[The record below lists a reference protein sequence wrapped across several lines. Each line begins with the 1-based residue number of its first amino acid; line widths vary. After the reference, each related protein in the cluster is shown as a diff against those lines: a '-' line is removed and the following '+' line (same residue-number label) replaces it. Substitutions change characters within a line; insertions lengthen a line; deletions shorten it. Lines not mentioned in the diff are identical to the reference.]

1 MRIVTRGILAT
12 LAGAGL
18 IVITLAG
25 CATPASPLST
35 PTPSPSPSAIHA
47 PVFASDEEALKAATD
62 AYAAYLAMSDTILA
76 DGGANPERL
85 RPFVDSAQFKVN
97 VDSFVSFATK
107 GLKTQGVSRF
117 DTVSLQLYREVGAA
131 AEIDLYLCS
140 DIGETRLVDATG
152 RDVTPPDRP
161 ARLPLEIGLETV
173 GTSHRLV
180 VTKSDSWLGNDFC

>member
-25 CATPASPLST
+25 CATPASPLSS
-35 PTPSPSPSAIHA
+35 PTPSAMHT

-85 RPFVDSAQFKVN
+85 KEVATGKALEAELKGFALARSRGWYTTGSSTFDRLRVQSIDRSHSTQAVVTVYLCVDVSKVD
-97 VDSFVSFATK
+97 VRDS
-107 GLKTQGVSRF
+107 GGVSV
-117 DTVSLQLYREVGAA
+117 VSP
-131 AEIDLYLCS
+131 S
-140 DIGETRLVDATG
+140 
-152 RDVTPPDRP
+152 RP
-161 ARLPLEIGLETV
+161 ARSPI
-173 GTSHRLV
+173 
-180 VTKSDSWLGNDFC
+180 

>member
-18 IVITLAG
+18 IVIALAG

-35 PTPSPSPSAIHA
+35 PTPSAMHT

-85 RPFVDSAQFKVN
+85 KEVASGEALVRADADVKVYSARKLHATGSTHFDSMKIQSYSPLLSAYVCEDVSGIDVLDAQGTSLVKPDRDTRTPF
-97 VDSFVSFATK
+97 
-107 GLKTQGVSRF
+107 
-117 DTVSLQLYREVGAA
+117 EVGFEVQA
-131 AEIDLYLCS
+131 DGRLLLKQRTLWTGT
-140 DIGETRLVDATG
+140 DI
-152 RDVTPPDRP
+152 
-161 ARLPLEIGLETV
+161 
-173 GTSHRLV
+173 
-180 VTKSDSWLGNDFC
+180 C